1 MSSFALSLH
10 FLEFH
15 FLPLSVHGCSENSHG
30 AAVFPRGGGGRV
42 LLQLVLIAALRVAI
56 DSRLVATWRADASEF
71 VPQIRSRRKPLRL
84 SVSLPLSP
92 SRSPQAHLR

>member
-56 DSRLVATWRADASEF
+56 DSRLVATCRADAAVF
-71 VPQIRSRRKPLRL
+71 VPQIRSRRKPLRH
-84 SVSLPLSP
+84 SVSPPLSP